1 MKINRLKNLILP
13 LLLSSTFLSAQA
25 EIYVDIDKSGRNS
38 SEVTEPSYTA
48 WTPDVTN
55 TLSVSGVTF
64 KLTSGASSGSL
75 STNWYKAGVQ
85 SPSYARLVCDCAYI
99 KDCTSKDAAL
109 ILEISGLSAG
119 THSLLSYHNAVD
131 DFSSSTLSNM
141 DIYVDGKKV
150 QSNIV
155 PSKRALS
162 TAESKTAYVSF
173 TATAGKS
180 VTIKYVVNTSSS
192 VNTYNVYLNGF
203 ALDVPNASDQAT
215 APSPA
220 NNDKHV
226 DGDDGKTVKLSWTAA
241 SSAKSHNVYFGTDS
255 ASVASATTSSTLYK
269 GNVTNASYSVSKLS
283 CHNTYYWRVDEVTSS
298 GSVTKGSVWNFRPRR
313 LAFPGAEGYG
323 KYATGGR
330 GGKVVYVTNLN
341 DDGAGSFREAIT
353 NEIGP
358 RTIVFAVSG
367 VIELKSRLTCS
378 SDYVTIAGQ
387 TAPGRGICIKAAPFG
402 VGSESICQF
411 IRVRLGSGQ
420 TYDGLGMAGAK
431 YSITDHCS
439 IGWTIDEAFSSRN
452 AKNMTLQKTLI
463 SEALNIAGHKNYPE
477 GTGHGYAATIGGDVG
492 SFHHNLLAHNYGR
505 NWSMGGGL
513 DGNGYYAG
521 RLDIF
526 NNVVYNFGG
535 RVTDGGAMEVNFVGN
550 YYKKGAASKLN
561 YTLSADLEGTGKG
574 YQAYYYHNNILQEK
588 DGSYLCDG
596 TNDECGRQY
605 TLSNGQQLTW
615 NVWNSKPFFESQATI
630 ESAQRAYK
638 TVLSDVGC
646 NMPVFDDHDVRM
658 VKETLNGTYSCTGAK
673 TKLGGI
679 IDASS
684 ESKEGNYS
692 YYTSETRASDFD
704 SDLDGLPDWYED
716 LIGTNKKSASG
727 DFSDSNAD
735 ADGDGYTNLEEYLY
749 YMSVPHVEMEKGV
762 SKTFDL
768 TEFFMGFSKTTPS
781 YSVAENSSNLTISIS
796 GSKLTVSSAKGG
808 IFYYKVKVT
817 DKQSDV
823 MTRTFAV
830 YVEGST
836 ETTAVLNKCGGGSS
850 NQSIKFGES
859 ITNFCYT
866 WEDATTVETSG
877 FPEGI
882 TLNIDNSARKID
894 ISGTPTEIGEFKFT
908 VTTVGATYNATK
920 TGSIIVTRDP
930 VAAVY
935 TSESTDLWTNAERWN
950 SGNVPMY
957 MDTAYIRSG
966 EVKVAATPEI
976 AKVIVEENGIFR
988 ITATNIEVYDLV
1000 LKGGTLKSYTSTP
1013 VFSLSSA
1020 ILVDKNSTIMA
1031 GSIETSVFEV
1041 KGTIYGSGDVEKTSV
1056 GTLKISADA
1065 SDFTGLWTITGGKL
1079 QVNNAHALGSKGVS
1093 VSSSAAL
1100 DIATSTSTGD
1110 LMVATGGVVNFNN
1123 GETLTVEN
1131 ASFAGQTLAKGSYT
1145 SADFPD
1151 FITGNGT
1158 IVVTNGE
1165 ETNVELARNQ
1175 ELSISFAPN
1184 PVENHATL
1192 LLSSGE
1198 SLTDCSCTVMNVQG
1212 LATQCVTFGA
1222 QVGRTAIDIDFST
1235 SAAGIYFVKVVTP
1248 VKSEVIKVVV
1258 RR

>member
-1 MKINRLKNLILP
+1 MKNNCLKNLIVP
-13 LLLSSTFLSAQA
+13 LLLLSTSSAFS

-38 SEVTEPSYTA
+38 SEVTEPGYTA

-55 TLSVSGVTF
+55 TLTVSGVTF

-99 KDCTSKDAAL
+99 KDCTSKDATL

-141 DIYVDGKKV
+141 DIYVDDKKI

-155 PSKRALS
+155 PTKRALS
-162 TAESKTAYVSF
+162 TAESKTSYVSF
-173 TATAGKS
+173 TATEGKS

-203 ALDVPNASDQAT
+203 ALDVPNASDQAS
-215 APSPA
+215 APSPS
-220 NNDKHV
+220 NNDMHV
-226 DGDDGKTVKLSWTAA
+226 DGDDGKTVTLSWTAA

-255 ASVASATTSSTLYK
+255 ASIASASTSSNLYK
-269 GNVTNASYSVSKLS
+269 GNVTSASYSVSKLS
-283 CHNTYYWRVDEVTSS
+283 CNSTYYWRVDEVTSS
-298 GSVTKGSVWNFRPRR
+298 GIVTKGVVWNFRPRR

-341 DDGAGSFREAIT
+341 DEGPGSFREAIT
-353 NEIGP
+353 NDIGP

-387 TAPGRGICIKAAPFG
+387 TSPGRGICIKAAPFG
-402 VGSESICQF
+402 VGNESICQF

-452 AKNMTLQKTLI
+452 AKNITLQKTLI

-477 GTGHGYAATIGGDVG
+477 GTGHGYAATIGGDIG

-561 YTLSADLEGTGKG
+561 YMLSADLEGTGKG
-574 YQAYYYHNNILQEK
+574 YQAYYFHNNILQEK
-588 DGSYLCDG
+588 DGSYICDG

-615 NVWNSKPFFESQATI
+615 NVWNSNPFFESQATI

-646 NMPVFDDHDVRM
+646 NMPVFDDHDIRM
-658 VKETLNGTYSCTGAK
+658 VKEALNGTYSCMGSK
-673 TKLGGI
+673 SQLGGI
-679 IDASS
+679 IDVSS
-684 ESKEGNYS
+684 ESKEGDYS
-692 YYTSETRASDFD
+692 YYISETRASNFD

-716 LIGTNKKSASG
+716 VIGTNKNSALN

-735 ADGDGYTNLEEYLY
+735 VDGDGYTNLEDYLY
-749 YMSVPHVEMEKGV
+749 YMSVPHVEIERGV

-768 TEFFMGFSKTTPS
+768 NDYFMGFSKTTPS
-781 YSVAENSSNLTISIS
+781 YSVAENASNLNISINE
-796 GSKLTVSSAKGG
+796 SKLTVSSEKGG
-808 IFYYKVKVT
+808 IYYYKVKVT
-817 DKQSDV
+817 DKQNDV
-823 MTRTFAV
+823 MIRTFAV
-830 YVEGST
+830 YVEGGT
-836 ETTAVLNKCGGGSS
+836 E
-850 NQSIKFGES
+850 
-859 ITNFCYT
+859 
-866 WEDATTVETSG
+866 
-877 FPEGI
+877 
-882 TLNIDNSARKID
+882 
-894 ISGTPTEIGEFKFT
+894 
-908 VTTVGATYNATK
+908 
-920 TGSIIVTRDP
+920 TRDP
-930 VAAVY
+930 MAFVY
-935 TSESTDLWTNAERWN
+935 TSESTDLWSNAERW
-950 SGNVPMY
+950 SLGSVPMSI
-957 MDTAYIRSG
+957 DTAYIHSG
-966 EVKVAATPEI
+966 EVKVAETPSI
-976 AKVIVEENGIFR
+976 AKVIVEENGTFR
-988 ITATNIEVYDLV
+988 ITASNIEVSDLV
-1000 LKGGTLKSYTSTP
+1000 LQGGSLKSYTSTP
-1013 VFSLSSA
+1013 VFSLSSN
-1020 ILVDKNSTIMA
+1020 ISVEDNSTIMA
-1031 GSIETSVFEV
+1031 GSIETSVFEI
-1041 KGTIYGSGDVEKTSV
+1041 KGTVSGLGDIEKTSV
-1056 GTLKISADA
+1056 GTLKLTADA
-1065 SDFTGLWTITGGKL
+1065 SEFSGLWTVTDGKL
-1079 QVNNAHALGSKGVS
+1079 QVNNENALGSKGVS
-1093 VSSSAAL
+1093 VSSSATL
-1100 DIATSTSTGD
+1100 DVAKSVSTGD
-1110 LMVATGGVVNFNN
+1110 LMVADGGIVNFNN
-1123 GETLTVEN
+1123 GETLTTAN
-1131 ASFAGQTLAKGSYT
+1131 ASFAGQTLTKGFYT
-1145 SADFPD
+1145 SVDFPD
-1151 FITGNGT
+1151 FIMGNGT
-1158 IVVTNGE
+1158 LVVTIGE
-1165 ETNVELARNQ
+1165 TTGYDLTDAV
-1175 ELSISFAPN
+1175 SMPIFIAPN
-1184 PVENHATL
+1184 PVNDNATL
-1192 LLSSGE
+1192 YVISDHSFSNCQYSVL
-1198 SLTDCSCTVMNVQG
+1198 NVQG
-1212 LATQCVTFGA
+1212 LVVEMGTFSVVFGENI
-1222 QVGRTAIDIDFST
+1222 VNLNFSDYLD
-1235 SAAGIYFVKVVTP
+1235 GIYFVKVITP
-1248 VKSEVIKVVV
+1248 SFTKFVKVVLKK
-1258 RR
+1258 

>member
-1 MKINRLKNLILP
+1 MKNNCFKNLILP
-13 LLLSSTFLSAQA
+13 LLLSSTFSAAA

-55 TLSVSGVTF
+55 TLTVSGVTF

-109 ILEISGLSAG
+109 VLEISGLSAG

-155 PSKRALS
+155 PTKRALS
-162 TAESKTAYVSF
+162 TAESKTAYISF
-173 TATAGKS
+173 TATVGKS

-203 ALDVPNASDQAT
+203 ALDVPNASDQAS
-215 APSPA
+215 APSPS

-226 DGDDGKTVKLSWTAA
+226 DGDDGKTVTLSWTAA

-255 ASVASATTSSTLYK
+255 ASVASASTSSNLYK
-269 GNVTNASYSVSKLS
+269 GNVTSTSYSVSKLS
-283 CHNTYYWRVDEVTSS
+283 CNSTYYWRVDEVTSS
-298 GSVTKGSVWNFRPRR
+298 GAVTKGTVWNFRPRR

-411 IRVRLGSGQ
+411 IRVRLGSGD

-439 IGWTIDEAFSSRN
+439 VGWTIDEAFSSRN

-463 SEALNIAGHKNYPE
+463 SEALNIANHKNYPA
-477 GTGHGYAATIGGDVG
+477 GTGHGYAATIGGDIG

-574 YQAYYYHNNILQEK
+574 YQAYYFHNNILQEK
-588 DGSYLCDG
+588 DGSFICDG

-646 NMPVFDDHDVRM
+646 NMPVFDNHDVRM
-658 VKETLNGTYSCTGAK
+658 VKETLEGTYYCTGAQ

-679 IDASS
+679 IDANS
-684 ESKEGNYS
+684 ESKEGDYS
-692 YYTSETRASDFD
+692 YYTSETRASNFD
-704 SDLDGLPDWYED
+704 SDLDGLPDWYETV
-716 LIGTNKKSASG
+716 IGTNKNSASG
-727 DFSDSNAD
+727 DFSDANAD
-735 ADGDGYTNLEEYLY
+735 PDGDGYTNLEEYLY
-749 YMSVPHVEMEKGV
+749 YMSVPHVEMATGV

-768 TEFFMGFSKTTPS
+768 TEYFMGFSKTKPS

-817 DKQSDV
+817 DEQNDV

-830 YVEGST
+830 YIEGST

-850 NQSIKFGES
+850 NQSIKLGES

-877 FPEGI
+877 FPKGI

-894 ISGTPTEIGEFKFT
+894 ISGTPTKVGEYKFT
-908 VTTVGATYNATK
+908 VTTVGATTNATK

-950 SGNVPMY
+950 SGSVPMSV
-957 MDTAYIRSG
+957 DTAYIRSG
-966 EVKVAATPEI
+966 EVKVAETPSVS
-976 AKVIVEENGIFR
+976 KVIVEENGIFR
-988 ITATNIEVYDLV
+988 ITATNIEVSDLV
-1000 LKGGTLKSYTSTP
+1000 LQGGTLKSYTSTP

-1020 ILVDKNSTIMA
+1020 ISVEKNSTILA
-1031 GSIETSVFEV
+1031 GSVETSVFEI
-1041 KGTIYGSGDVEKTSV
+1041 KGTIWGSGDIEKTSV
-1056 GTLKISADA
+1056 GTLKLTADA
-1065 SDFTGLWTITGGKL
+1065 SDFTGLWTISGGKL
-1079 QVNNAHALGSKGVS
+1079 QVNNENALGSKGVS
-1093 VSSSAAL
+1093 VSSSATL
-1100 DIATSTSTGD
+1100 DIAKSVSTGD
-1110 LMVATGGVVNFNN
+1110 LMVAEGGIVNFNN

-1131 ASFAGQTLAKGSYT
+1131 ASFAGQTLTKGSYT

-1151 FITGNGT
+1151 FITGDGT
-1158 IVVTNGE
+1158 LVVTTGE
-1165 ETNVELARNQ
+1165 STDCSLTDAVSM
-1175 ELSISFAPN
+1175 SIFIAPN
-1184 PVENHATL
+1184 PVIDNATL
-1192 LLSSGE
+1192 YITSDQPFTDCQYSVLNTQGIIGETVTFDIESGE
-1198 SLTDCSCTVMNVQG
+1198 NTIN
-1212 LATQCVTFGA
+1212 
-1222 QVGRTAIDIDFST
+1222 IDFSRYNV
-1235 SAAGIYFVKVVTP
+1235 GVYFVKIVTP
-1248 VKSEVIKVVV
+1248 SSTKIVKVVV
-1258 RR
+1258 R